1 MLRFL
6 LALFIISIYIPV
18 IAQNDTL
25 KQKPLRVVVVG
36 LVHDHVGWILGYK
49 NKNEIEIVGIAEPDH
64 SLAEKY
70 SKS

>member
-6 LALFIISIYIPV
+6 IALFIISVYIPV

-36 LVHDHVGWILGYK
+36 LVHDHVGLDTWIPKQKGY
-49 NKNEIEIVGIAEPDH
+49 
-64 SLAEKY
+64 
-70 SKS
+70 